1 MYTLETGL
9 YPLAAIAVG
18 ALLTL
23 IFFGVVRLKCA
34 ARWAIGFI
42 FAAMLV
48 ITACSLVTPVRWVD
62 LDTAV

>member
-42 FAAMLV
+42 FAGWIL
-48 ITACSLVTPVRWVD
+48 IPPSR
-62 LDTAV
+62 